1 MPQEARQAEAQVG
14 AQNQAIVIACSCPS
28 HEEAATIARALLEQK
43 LIACAQLSAPV
54 RSLYWWQ
61 GMIQDEGEVIVTM
74 KSLASLYARIEQ
86 AILARHSYQVPEIV
100 AWPLTMISPT
110 YLAWLAEVVDA

>member
-1 MPQEARQAEAQVG
+1 MPQSQGQARVHTQAL
-14 AQNQAIVIACSCPS
+14 IITCSCPS
-28 HEEAATIARALLEQK
+28 HEEAAAIARTLLEQK

-61 GMIQDEGEVIVTM
+61 GAIQDENEVIVTM
-74 KSLASLYARIEQ
+74 KSLDSLYARIER

-100 AWPLTMISPT
+100 AWPLTMVSPS
-110 YLAWLAEVVDA
+110 YLAWLIEVVDA